1 LRSFSMVVVA
11 AILGLA
17 VVLAAFNWFEFGR
30 ID

>member
-1 LRSFSMVVVA
+1 MVVVA